1 MGWDGNNTL
10 LIFRLALSGRKLLKY
25 PLLNIFARLK
35 LLLMSFLIRHGD
47 EKDIPGMFR
56 LVKELAEFERAPE
69 AVVNTEKM
77 LLEDGFGKHPIYKVF
92 VAEEVATGDIIGM
105 ALYYTAYS
113 TWKGRIVYLDDLV
126 VTSRF
131 RKFGIGQRLLDE
143 VLKAA
148 EDAGVNQ
155 IRWQVLDWNEPAI
168 NFYKKLGADLDATW
182 IDCKMSRDQIV
193 KYVEGL

>member
-1 MGWDGNNTL
+1 
-10 LIFRLALSGRKLLKY
+10 
-25 PLLNIFARLK
+25 
-35 LLLMSFLIRHGD
+35 MSFLIRHGD

-56 LVKELAEFERAPE
+56 LVKELAEFERAPD

-77 LLEDGFGKHPIYKVF
+77 LLEDGFGKHSIYKVF
-92 VAEEVATGDIIGM
+92 IAEEVATGDVIGM

-113 TWKGRIVYLDDLV
+113 TWKGRIFYLDDLV
-126 VTSRF
+126 VTERF

-168 NFYKKLGADLDATW
+168 NFYKKMGAELDATW
-182 IDCKMSRDQIV
+182 IDCKMSREQIV
-193 KYVEGL
+193 KYVESL